1 MSTSQQLR
9 HVGDTEVA
17 LAATLVRP
25 DGTVVDLTGLTV
37 KFTMIDSD
45 GADVIAETE
54 TGVTVTDADSG
65 EVQYTFS
72 SGDVDTAGTYYAYFI
87 VFDGTGNRDTFPVR
101 QRELRISIQ
110 AD

>member
-25 DGTVVDLTGLTV
+25 DGTPVDLTGLTV
-37 KFTMIDSD
+37 KFTMVDSS
-45 GADVIAETE
+45 GADVVDETE
-54 TGVTVTDADSG
+54 TAGTVTDADSG
-65 EVQYTFS
+65 ELQYTFS
-72 SGDVDTAGTYYAYFI
+72 SGDVDTAGVFYGYFVVI
-87 VFDGTGNRDTFPVR
+87 DGMGNRDTFPVR
-101 QRELRISIQ
+101 QRYLRISIQ